1 MSEQSAITVYVLVTD
16 LFFRSKIRAVAE
28 AAGVV
33 VHFARSF
40 EELQTLLPK
49 AAGGARIIIDLND
62 RSLRPLEILPGLAQ
76 SGHRLVGFLSHVD
89 VATAN
94 AAREM
99 GCAVLPRS
107 KFVENLAAILAGEFS
122 G

>member
-1 MSEQSAITVYVLVTD
+1 MEAQPVYILVAD

-28 AAGVV
+28 AAGVT

-40 EELQTLLPK
+40 DELQTLLPK
-49 AAGGARIIIDLND
+49 AASGASIIIDLSD

-76 SGHRLVGFLSHVD
+76 AGHRLLGFLSHVD

-94 AAREM
+94 AARGM
-99 GCAVLPRS
+99 GCTVLPRS
-107 KFVENLAAILAGEFS
+107 KFVENLAAILAGEFES
-122 G
+122 